1 MQNGC
6 GACGLDFG
14 SLGAFDAHRVG
25 KHAYTSTEGLAMDPP
40 REDGRRCLHVWE
52 LEAQGFA
59 LNARGL
65 YSLQRDLIR
74 GREGRMAGP
83 HTSQGHS

>member
-1 MQNGC
+1 M
-6 GACGLDFG
+6 DFG

-59 LNARGL
+59 LNGRGL
-65 YSLQRDLIR
+65 WSIKRDLER
-74 GREGRMAGP
+74 ARERLSEEP
-83 HTSQGHS
+83 RTEQGQS